1 MPVVPRFLG
10 LFSSGLRVTFSI
22 DSPRMWSRFV
32 TNALPPQGL
41 SVCHR
46 RARGACPRARA
57 RHARRTRRN
66 ETDEVLA
73 GSREC

>member
-32 TNALPPQGL
+32 TNALPPRGL
-41 SVCHR
+41 SVCLSVDYGV
-46 RARGACPRARA
+46 RGS
-57 RHARRTRRN
+57 
-66 ETDEVLA
+66 
-73 GSREC
+73 GSQAFIICM